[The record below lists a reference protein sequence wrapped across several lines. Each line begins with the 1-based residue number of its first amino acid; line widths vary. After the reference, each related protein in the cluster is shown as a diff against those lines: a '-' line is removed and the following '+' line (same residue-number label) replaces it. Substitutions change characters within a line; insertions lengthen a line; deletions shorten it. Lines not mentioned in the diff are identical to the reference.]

1 MRERVNILLFGK
13 QGCNPGGT
21 GSGRLVEPGGR
32 LFGRWGRTG
41 RFHGDS
47 VQARESLAAVGEK
60 GETILYLTGFANC
73 NKIEAVTRM
82 DTQFFVGN
90 TTSVFVHLA
99 MMMILMMIVVMI
111 VVMILMMILMMMQ
124 KIVDTVWPHM
134 LKWGER
140 HKVTFLH

>member
-1 MRERVNILLFGK
+1 MAGWWNQVAGYLVDGAEPAVSMETASK
-13 QGCNPGGT
+13 QGN
-21 GSGRLVEPGGR
+21 LWQLLEK
-32 LFGRWGRTG
+32 
-41 RFHGDS
+41 
-47 VQARESLAAVGEK
+47 K